1 MGESKLVMH
10 LKLVSDLNYLMN
22 KQQVADSKQAA
33 VQTQAEQLK
42 RVDCEVVEQ
51 GLLLLNH
58 VLTVV

>member
-1 MGESKLVMH
+1 MMH